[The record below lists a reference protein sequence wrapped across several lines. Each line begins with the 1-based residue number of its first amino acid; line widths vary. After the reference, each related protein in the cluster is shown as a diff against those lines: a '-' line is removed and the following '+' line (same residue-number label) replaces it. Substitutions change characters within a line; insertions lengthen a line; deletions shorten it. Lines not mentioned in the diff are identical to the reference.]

1 MTTSPTAPRRE
12 LGGRSAT
19 ADQSPAFGVVGLIVW
34 EIYGARGFERRTVRT
49 GSLIGAALGVIAFGV
64 FGTATNADASN
75 NTVVI
80 HGTTFSEFF
89 PDDICGPRAS
99 NVTFTFQT
107 QVTHFTQRPDGT
119 FNFVDVATGTYH
131 VDFVDPSL
139 ADQDS
144 QQTEAFHVALT
155 PGDVNV
161 ASLQFH
167 DHPTGLRIWEH
178 LHLTVVDGNVVVDR
192 DITGVTGCP

>member
-1 MTTSPTAPRRE
+1 MKI
-12 LGGRSAT
+12 RSL
-19 ADQSPAFGVVGLIVW
+19 V
-34 EIYGARGFERRTVRT
+34 
-49 GSLIGAALGVIAFGV
+49 GAAVGALFLSLL
-64 FGTATNADASN
+64 GTAANASASN

-80 HGTTFSEFF
+80 HGNTFTEFF

-99 NVTFTFQT
+99 NVTFTFKA
-107 QVTHFTQRPDGT
+107 QVTHFTQSPDGT
-119 FNFVDVATGTYH
+119 FNFVDVETGTYH
-131 VDFVDPSL
+131 VDFVDPAL
-139 ADQDS
+139 APQDS

-155 PGDVNV
+155 PGGVNV

-178 LHLTVVDGNVVVDR
+178 LVLTVVNGNVIVDR